1 MNAMYYY
8 FKKYIYYS
16 HARIVSIKLKIYI
29 ILKTKKNINH
39 IIFYNSQKCLFNL
52 IKKVSLNPDKLKRL

>member
-1 MNAMYYY
+1 MYYY

-16 HARIVSIKLKIYI
+16 RARIVSIKLKNLYNI
-29 ILKTKKNINH
+29 KKKKKYKPYNF
-39 IIFYNSQKCLFNL
+39 FYNSQKCLFNL